1 MPLQSN
7 PANKSSIPRQ
17 ETASNMMLPFFLS
30 ESSHADATKDLVSAR
45 LARRMELIWMC
56 HKRDKLD
63 VVHLGEIRRRIYAEG
78 FPNNLPVN
86 DLVADFGHAG
96 LVEDVSGS
104 YLR

>member
-1 MPLQSN
+1 
-7 PANKSSIPRQ
+7 
-17 ETASNMMLPFFLS
+17 
-30 ESSHADATKDLVSAR
+30 
-45 LARRMELIWMC
+45 MC

-96 LVEDVSGS
+96 LVEDVQAAI
-104 YLR
+104 